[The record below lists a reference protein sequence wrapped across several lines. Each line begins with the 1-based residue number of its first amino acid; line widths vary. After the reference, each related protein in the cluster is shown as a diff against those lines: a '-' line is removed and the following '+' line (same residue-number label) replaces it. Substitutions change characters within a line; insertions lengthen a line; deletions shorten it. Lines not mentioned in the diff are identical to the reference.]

1 MPKEKNVLLICW
13 DFPPNYGIGGR
24 RWAKFAKCLVRDGY
38 FIHVIKSTT
47 PNGNSTS
54 PWLKDVDHN
63 KVFINS
69 IKPHWAVEW
78 LHSYDSLISFAKI
91 RFAKYFLKLKFKGTI
106 FDKAVGI
113 QNEFIAIATE
123 LITKNNI
130 KNVIVTG
137 APFNL
142 IYYTALLKKRNK
154 DLHIIADYRDPWI
167 NSVNYGMLNLTEVQL
182 KEELEKQTVVFENV
196 DVVTAPNDFLIEEI
210 KQTDPVKAGTTP
222 LFVTL
227 PHVFDRDDV
236 SLERSVDKKEGTRL
250 KLIYAGA
257 LYSDTERYLNVLSNS
272 IMKFKNEFPN
282 IKITLDLY
290 TKHKSKALSI
300 LGLEDNI
307 NFHEPIGDTIF
318 NIVRESDL
326 FIILLSDHNK
336 DFKTTK
342 FYEFL
347 PYKVP
352 YLLVGPKGHV
362 SESIEKEEL
371 GFLLTGE
378 HDLGYIYKKLL
389 TSKELNGFK
398 NIDTYSL
405 NNSIGLLNRILK
417 N

>member
-154 DLHIIADYRDPWI
+154 DLHIIADYHEDP
-167 NSVNYGMLNLTEVQL
+167 L
-182 KEELEKQTVVFENV
+182 
-196 DVVTAPNDFLIEEI
+196 
-210 KQTDPVKAGTTP
+210 
-222 LFVTL
+222 
-227 PHVFDRDDV
+227 
-236 SLERSVDKKEGTRL
+236 
-250 KLIYAGA
+250 
-257 LYSDTERYLNVLSNS
+257 
-272 IMKFKNEFPN
+272 
-282 IKITLDLY
+282 
-290 TKHKSKALSI
+290 
-300 LGLEDNI
+300 
-307 NFHEPIGDTIF
+307 
-318 NIVRESDL
+318 
-326 FIILLSDHNK
+326 
-336 DFKTTK
+336 
-342 FYEFL
+342 
-347 PYKVP
+347 
-352 YLLVGPKGHV
+352 
-362 SESIEKEEL
+362 
-371 GFLLTGE
+371 
-378 HDLGYIYKKLL
+378 
-389 TSKELNGFK
+389 
-398 NIDTYSL
+398 
-405 NNSIGLLNRILK
+405 
-417 N
+417 